1 MAQMFGVVPSY
12 ILPSGLSS
20 LQTEPVE
27 GFYKARQKLLEF
39 NIPGGIPESW
49 RKLLEALNI
58 EDSNNM
64 RSAVA

>member
-1 MAQMFGVVPSY
+1 MAQMFAGVPSY
-12 ILPSGLSS
+12 ILPSLLSS

-39 NIPGGIPESW
+39 NIPGGILESW

-58 EDSNNM
+58 EDPDNT
-64 RSAVA
+64 RSAAA